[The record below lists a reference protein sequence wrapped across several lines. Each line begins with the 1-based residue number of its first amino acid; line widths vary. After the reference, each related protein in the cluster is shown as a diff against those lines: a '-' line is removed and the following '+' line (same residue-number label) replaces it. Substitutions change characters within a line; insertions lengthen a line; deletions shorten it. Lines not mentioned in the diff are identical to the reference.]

1 MLRPPAD
8 LEYSILRSFPAA
20 QTPGERFAL
29 LDALFADLHA
39 SSERIWI
46 GLLSHPTTSEVR
58 VILGSEAPT
67 SAGAGW
73 AGPEDEPLISVEDLD
88 RLCDATGTGSL
99 LRPVLL
105 SEPDFLPAPGQS
117 PETMAQLRLL
127 EQARRP
133 IDVSMVLFARRAS
146 VERAE
151 DEVSR
156 LLRKTS
162 AGLANQ
168 SRSAGL
174 DEWTEHHRALA
185 GLAELARGGIGG
197 LWEIKVELSARR
209 SGAVGRAIAS
219 INESLRLS
227 VPFGLVSDHVEDR
240 SDPVLV
246 TNRFLSC
253 LGLPPYGE
261 VPGFRSIPIW
271 FFDQTQERS
280 SDLSSTP
287 IGTVLTPTGDC
298 GSDFVITEQNLVR
311 HTLVT
316 GATGSGKTE
325 TVKRLVNGIGETFE
339 LPWLII
345 EPAKSE
351 YRHLRFGPGGSQ
363 APLVI
368 RPGYPKTPPI
378 RFNPF
383 EPEPDFPLRTHVDLV
398 HALFLAAFEP
408 VDPLPQILAA
418 SIEHAYRAAGWLVPV
433 DLLEGATSA
442 PDAEDYPSLDDLQR
456 SADEVIDKIGYA
468 GETLGN
474 VRGFVNVR
482 LRSLRLGTAGG
493 MLERGNPVD
502 FSALM
507 KERVVIELDDIGNDQ
522 EKSFLMGVI
531 LVRLYEHLRVLIE
544 KHSKQGNSSR
554 QLSHVTIVEE
564 AHRLLRA
571 ALPGEKPNFAVES
584 FSNMLAELRSY
595 GEGLVIVEQ
604 VPSKIVS
611 DAVKN
616 TGTKILHRL
625 PSMDDREFAGL
636 AANVEPDQL
645 MALGALPPGQALCF
659 TDEMDRPCR
668 VAVARMVSEP
678 GSDPPVR
685 ANLKKLMVHRSTE
698 GRAHESAWSLGE
710 LVLASREVERA
721 PGLSFWI
728 EVAFYYASEGWLP
741 YRPSP
746 RLVAEYGTL
755 SECARVALLNAAL
768 EPRRVALRSV
778 AGADDIRRVLGAT
791 LTSAFSGA
799 GPKLIQ
805 VSDIIGDAIMPQ
817 GQRGRADI
825 AWGVG
830 NERRAAVL
838 VRGLRDSGAVSSMA
852 ELMEYVVDETIN
864 ALEPSLDQLFI

>member
-1 MLRPPAD
+1 MP
-8 LEYSILRSFPAA
+8 
-20 QTPGERFAL
+20 TERR
-29 LDALFADLHA
+29 D
-39 SSERIWI
+39 
-46 GLLSHPTTSEVR
+46 
-58 VILGSEAPT
+58 GS
-67 SAGAGW
+67 
-73 AGPEDEPLISVEDLD
+73 
-88 RLCDATGTGSL
+88 
-99 LRPVLL
+99 
-105 SEPDFLPAPGQS
+105 
-117 PETMAQLRLL
+117 
-127 EQARRP
+127 
-133 IDVSMVLFARRAS
+133 
-146 VERAE
+146 
-151 DEVSR
+151 
-156 LLRKTS
+156 
-162 AGLANQ
+162 
-168 SRSAGL
+168 
-174 DEWTEHHRALA
+174 
-185 GLAELARGGIGG
+185 
-197 LWEIKVELSARR
+197 
-209 SGAVGRAIAS
+209 
-219 INESLRLS
+219 
-227 VPFGLVSDHVEDR
+227 
-240 SDPVLV
+240 
-246 TNRFLSC
+246 
-253 LGLPPYGE
+253 
-261 VPGFRSIPIW
+261 
-271 FFDQTQERS
+271 
-280 SDLSSTP
+280 
-287 IGTVLTPTGDC
+287 
-298 GSDFVITEQNLVR
+298 
-311 HTLVT
+311 
-316 GATGSGKTE
+316 
-325 TVKRLVNGIGETFE
+325 
-339 LPWLII
+339 
-345 EPAKSE
+345 
-351 YRHLRFGPGGSQ
+351 
-363 APLVI
+363 
-368 RPGYPKTPPI
+368 
-378 RFNPF
+378 
-383 EPEPDFPLRTHVDLV
+383 
-398 HALFLAAFEP
+398 
-408 VDPLPQILAA
+408 
-418 SIEHAYRAAGWLVPV
+418 VPV

-456 SADEVIDKIGYA
+456 SADEVIDKIGYT

-531 LVRLYEHLRVLIE
+531 LVRLYEHLRVLME
-544 KHSKQGNSSR
+544 KHSKQGNSCTTALPRDDRRRGSPPA
-554 QLSHVTIVEE
+554 SGHVAWRETELCRRVVLQH
-564 AHRLLRA
+564 ARRA
-571 ALPGEKPNFAVES
+571 AFVRRGAQC
-584 FSNMLAELRSY
+584 
-595 GEGLVIVEQ
+595 IVEQ

-710 LVLASREVERA
+710 LVLASREVEHA

-728 EVAFYYASEGWLP
+728 EVAFSTRRRDGCHIGRLPAWSPSTELSASPPPQVRAPECSLGDLDGSHFD
-741 YRPSP
+741 RSP
-746 RLVAEYGTL
+746 VQTTFAEFWGRLSRAPV
-755 SECARVALLNAAL
+755 
-768 EPRRVALRSV
+768 
-778 AGADDIRRVLGAT
+778 
-791 LTSAFSGA
+791 SGA

-864 ALEPSLDQLFI
+864 TLEPSLDQLFI